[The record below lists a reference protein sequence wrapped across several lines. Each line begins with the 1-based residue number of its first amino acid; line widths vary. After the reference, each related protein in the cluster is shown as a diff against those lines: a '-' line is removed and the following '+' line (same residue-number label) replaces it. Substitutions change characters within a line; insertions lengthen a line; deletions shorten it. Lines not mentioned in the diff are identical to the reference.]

1 MKEAKTIEYSD
12 FDSTRNI
19 FLGDEVVDL
28 PQITEINFVQ
38 LIDAHNSLVEKVNE
52 LIKNTNKKDE

>member
-1 MKEAKTIEYSD
+1 MEQIKIIEYSD
-12 FDSTRNI
+12 FESTRKI

-28 PQITEINFVQ
+28 PQPTEINFVQ

-52 LIKNTNKKDE
+52 LIKNTNTKDE

>member
-1 MKEAKTIEYSD
+1 MEEAKIIEYFD
-12 FDSTRNI
+12 FDSTRKI

-28 PQITEINFVQ
+28 PQPTEINFVQ
-38 LIDAHNSLVEKVNE
+38 LIDAHNVLVEKVNE

>member
-1 MKEAKTIEYSD
+1 MEEIKIIEYSD
-12 FDSTRNI
+12 FDSTRKI

-28 PQITEINFVQ
+28 PQPTEVNFVQ